1 MRTTFRGCC
10 AGSSE
15 MRTFG
20 LGAALVIVAVAGCR
34 VVSVDEA
41 GAINWSQGFLV
52 SPAPGSP
59 AVLYLDVT
67 NPTGGV
73 DTLATVRVAGADS
86 AQVHTTMSM
95 GSGMEGMMP
104 VPALPLPA
112 HDTVR
117 FAPGGLHVMVFGVGA
132 AVHPGDS
139 ASVTVGFRHAGE
151 ITHWVSVITYADVD
165 AKVMGKK

>member
-1 MRTTFRGCC
+1 MR
-10 AGSSE
+10 A
-15 MRTFG
+15 FG
-20 LGAALVIVAVAGCR
+20 LVAALAIVTVAGCR
-34 VVSVDEA
+34 TVSVDEV
-41 GAINWSQGFLV
+41 GAINWSRGFLV

-67 NPTGGV
+67 NPSGTA
-73 DTLATVRVAGADS
+73 DTVATVRVVGADS
-86 AQVHTTMSM
+86 AQVHTSMSM

-104 VPALPLPA
+104 VPALPVPA

-117 FAPGGLHVMVFGVGA
+117 FAPGGPHVMVFGVGA
-132 AVHPGDS
+132 AVRPGDS

-165 AKVMGKK
+165 AKVEGKR

>member
-1 MRTTFRGCC
+1 
-10 AGSSE
+10 

-20 LGAALVIVAVAGCR
+20 LIAVLAMVAVAGCR
-34 VVSVDEA
+34 TVSVDEA
-41 GAINWSQGFLV
+41 AAINWSRGFLV

-67 NPTGGV
+67 NSSGIA
-73 DTLATVRVAGADS
+73 DTVATVRVAGADS
-86 AQVHTTMSM
+86 AQVHTTMAM
-95 GSGMEGMMP
+95 GNGMEGMTP
-104 VPALPLPA
+104 VPALPVPA

-132 AVHPGDS
+132 TVRPGDS

-165 AKVMGKK
+165 AKVEGKK